1 MEVII
6 TENWEAAYIAG
17 IIDGEGSIT
26 LTRMHAH
33 ENRRPCITISSTD
46 IELLEYIK
54 NLAGGSINN
63 KKNYKPEIHKNSFT
77 LNIKQKDQV
86 FHLLMDIYQFLRV
99 QQKKK
104 RAEFILNHFNLVT
117 KRNGKYTQKE
127 LEKKKKFEED
137 FFNL

>member
-1 MEVII
+1 MEK
-6 TENWEAAYIAG
+6 WEAAYIAG
-17 IIDGEGSIT
+17 IIDEGGSIT

-46 IELLEYIK
+46 IELLEYIQ
-54 NLAGGSINN
+54 NLAGGSIHN

-86 FHLLMDIYQFLRV
+86 FHLLLDIYQFLRV
-99 QQKKK
+99 HQKKK
-104 RAEFILNHFNLVT
+104 RAEFILSHYNLVT
-117 KRNGKYTQKE
+117 KRNGKYTQME

-137 FFNL
+137 FFDL

>member
-1 MEVII
+1 MLLLEK
-6 TENWEAAYIAG
+6 WEAAYIAG

-46 IELLEYIK
+46 IELLEYIQ
-54 NLAGGSINN
+54 NLVGGSINN
-63 KKNYKPEIHKNSFT
+63 KKNYKPEIHKNSFN
-77 LNIKQKDQV
+77 LIIKQKNQV
-86 FHLLMDIYQFLRV
+86 YHLLMDIYQFLRV

-104 RAEFILNHFNLVT
+104 RAEFILNHYNLVT

-137 FFNL
+137 FFD

>member
-1 MEVII
+1 MLLLEK
-6 TENWEAAYIAG
+6 WEAAYIAG
-17 IIDGEGSIT
+17 IIDEGGSIT

-46 IELLEYIK
+46 IELLEYIQ

-86 FHLLMDIYQFLRV
+86 FHLLLVLMTFYNV
-99 QQKKK
+99 QNLTWLLVLKLTGSVS
-104 RAEFILNHFNLVT
+104 IL
-117 KRNGKYTQKE
+117 KGKQT
-127 LEKKKKFEED
+127 F
-137 FFNL
+137 